1 MKKVKIILGIL
12 LVCVIAIF
20 SVWQNGQSTNP
31 IIQDQKSRHEKLL
44 TRRPSS
50 QIPQAAIT
58 TWYYIQQHH
67 KAPENYVGGREF
79 KNRERKLPL
88 HNEEGG
94 KPFYREWDIY
104 PKREGVNRG
113 AERLV
118 SKDFE
123 QAWYTPDHYKT
134 FIEINE

>member
-1 MKKVKIILGIL
+1 MRKIKIVLGLVL
-12 LVCVIAIF
+12 LLAMLWF
-20 SVWQNGQSTNP
+20 GFWQNSQPGNSISQVQNVKPAKVETKQSTN
-31 IIQDQKSRHEKLL
+31 
-44 TRRPSS
+44 

-58 TWYYIQQHH
+58 TWIYIQQHH
-67 KAPENYVGGREF
+67 QAPENYVGGREF

-88 HNEEGG
+88 RNEEGA

-118 SKDFE
+118 SRDFE

-134 FIEINE
+134 FIEIKE